1 VIEFALLGL
10 LKERPMHGYDLRK
23 RLREEFGPLSNLSYG
38 SLYPTLARLEGDGA
52 IRALDATSPSLRRDA
67 VPLTGSLAGERAA
80 TVARRATQVAALAL
94 SSRGT
99 RGRKVYEITERGEDL
114 FEQLLEADVDADD
127 PRDFTLRLTFAR
139 HLSPAA
145 RIRLLERRRMEIQG
159 RLERAGRA
167 RRQPTRTLDRYEAAI
182 AEHAEVVVAGE
193 LAWLEALLERE
204 QQLEADSQAEIPAT
218 ANRLHEAEAN
228 AQHAKRE
235 RKPRI
240 APITA
245 GAGVQDGRSH

>member
-1 VIEFALLGL
+1 MIEFALLGL

-38 SLYPTLARLEGDGA
+38 SLYPALARLEADGA
-52 IRALDATSPSLRRDA
+52 IRALDGAPVVARRDA

-99 RGRKVYEITERGEDL
+99 RGRKVYEITDRGEDL

-145 RIRLLERRRMEIQG
+145 RLRLLERRRIEIQS

-167 RRQPTRTLDRYEAAI
+167 RRQPTRTLDRYESAI
-182 AEHAEVVVAGE
+182 AEHAEVVVAEE
-193 LAWLEALLERE
+193 LAWIEALLERE
-204 QQLEADSQAEIPAT
+204 QQLSSEIETVPPA
-218 ANRLHEAEAN
+218 ANDRPQTVEPAAPR
-228 AQHAKRE
+228 ATRD
-235 RKPRI
+235 RKARI
-240 APITA
+240 APVSA
-245 GAGVQDGRSH
+245 GAGVREGRSH

>member
-1 VIEFALLGL
+1 
-10 LKERPMHGYDLRK
+10 MHGYDLRK

-38 SLYPTLARLEGDGA
+38 SLYPTLSRLEADHA
-52 IRALDATSPSLRRDA
+52 IQALDPSVPTSRRDS

-94 SSRGT
+94 TNRGT
-99 RGRKVYEITERGEDL
+99 RGRKVYEITEHGEDL
-114 FEQLLEADVDADD
+114 FEQLLEADVDD

-145 RIRLLERRRMEIQG
+145 RIRLLERRRVEIQG

-167 RRQPTRTLDRYEAAI
+167 RRQPARPLDRFEAAI

-193 LAWLEALLERE
+193 LVWIEALLERE
-204 QQLEADSQAEIPAT
+204 QQLALESASPNAATGDRPGEAQPGTAHAT
-218 ANRLHEAEAN
+218 
-228 AQHAKRE
+228 RE

-240 APITA
+240 TPITA
-245 GAGVQDGRSH
+245 GAGAQEGRSH